1 MASRRRY
8 NAVGI
13 GAKGVAFDRT
23 FNTRSDVTAFL
34 TEYSRTR
41 QHKTSDTDIINVTV
55 STYGGS
61 GKVVKQEFFK
71 I

>member
-8 NAVGI
+8 TAVGI
-13 GAKGVAFDRT
+13 GAMGVAFDRT

-41 QHKTSDTDIINVTV
+41 QHKTSDTDIIDVTV
-55 STYGGS
+55 LTYGGS